1 MQYQALKDLMDR
13 LTNWRIPGN
22 AAIAY
27 RGDQEV
33 FSYASGF
40 ADVDTKNQLALFY
53 AHHMLNQQE
62 RYYQPRVRNAF
73 FSCSEV

>member
-33 FSYASGF
+33 FSYA
-40 ADVDTKNQLALFY
+40 
-53 AHHMLNQQE
+53 HRMLNQKE

-73 FSCSEV
+73 FSCLEV